1 MTIHQYACWK
11 ENMAHV
17 LV

>member
-11 ENMAHV
+11 ENMANV